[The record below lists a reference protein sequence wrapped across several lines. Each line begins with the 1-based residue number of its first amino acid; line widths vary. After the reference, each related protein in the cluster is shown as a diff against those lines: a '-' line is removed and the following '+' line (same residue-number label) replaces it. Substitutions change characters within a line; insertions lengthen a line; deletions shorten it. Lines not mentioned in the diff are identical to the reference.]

1 MIWHL
6 FICFSNTPGTQN
18 GLGGLKD
25 AFVKNLSWPFVSL
38 LFFFK
43 VTTIQKSKRLWVPRP
58 WPWVHLSQLH
68 WFRWLLF
75 HTPLL
80 PPRPIAL
87 LPLPWT
93 MARPAL
99 RPQVPVV
106 SPTWHCLVARPH
118 IASFTLKQM
127 TDSQGCPASTHVRTV
142 GLSRAATVVPPLMN
156 ISSHVSFIYLRFGW
170 LSDTLF

>member
-6 FICFSNTPGTQN
+6 FICFSNTPGMQN

-25 AFVKNLSWPFVSL
+25 PFVKNLSWPLVSL

-58 WPWVHLSQLH
+58 WPWVHLSQPH

-99 RPQVPVV
+99 
-106 SPTWHCLVARPH
+106 VASGSG
-118 IASFTLKQM
+118 ALSYMTLPGG
-127 TDSQGCPASTHVRTV
+127 S
-142 GLSRAATVVPPLMN
+142 
-156 ISSHVSFIYLRFGW
+156 SSHSLFYTKTDDRFPR
-170 LSDTLF
+170 LSCSYPCQNSWPFKSCHRGPTPHEYFLPCVFHIP